1 MLAKNKFTVIHYY
14 DEIQGRMQDVGS
26 WVCGGWSSGRKSQN
40 TRNPYEVLGNL
51 FYRCRDPDG
60 LCAPDGILT

>member
-14 DEIQGRMQDVGS
+14 DEIQGRMQDVDS
-26 WVCGGWSSGRKSQN
+26 WGCGGLLD
-40 TRNPYEVLGNL
+40 ENL
-51 FYRCRDPDG
+51 KIPEIPMKCWEIYSTPDG